1 MPQDPDKD
9 EEIYDDDCYYDE
21 DLEEWVC
28 DKHLAFYVAGRGSSG
43 SAKSGGGGGG
53 GGKKLYPT
61 TGVTVR
67 LKSVGKGKSSFK
79 LQGLDSL
86 LNSYRDGP
94 GCIVVQDV
102 HYEEKDVFLPILAVN
117 DKRIIYRFGKNFGQ
131 FTINCIAYVMDC
143 KGSLKIKLNKI
154 QEAFEKVRLASK
166 ASPSN
171 VSACGLKCKVYYTNL
186 EMGRVDPQHNSIN
199 FSITGVVAPKGN
211 K

>member
-1 MPQDPDKD
+1 MPQDPDQD
-9 EEIYDDDCYYDE
+9 EEVYNNDDCYYDD

-28 DKHLAFYVAGRGSSG
+28 DSETAFIVAGRR
-43 SAKSGGGGGG
+43 GGGKASKGG

-67 LKSVGKGKSSFK
+67 LKSIGKGKSSFK

-94 GCIVVQDV
+94 GCIIVQDV
-102 HYEEKDVFLPILAVN
+102 QYEEKDVFLPILAVN
-117 DKRIIYRFGKNFGQ
+117 DKRIIYRFGKNFGR
-131 FTINCIAYVMDC
+131 FTIICTAYVMDC

-166 ASPSN
+166 ANPSN

-186 EMGRVDPQHNSIN
+186 EIGRVDPKANSIN